1 MESISLAAA
10 RRLRQGRLPHIPP
23 AAAPV
28 STRVRLDL
36 QAPVGSDPEVILTD
50 IRRGLSWR
58 IALSPKGDQPDAWTT
73 ELLLPSE
80 PTVVTY
86 HFILADGSLIRERRQ
101 VEGVVKPIY
110 GVWEER
116 DFRIAV
122 YTPHSQPPDWVRGAV
137 MYQIFPDRF
146 AIGNPA
152 NVRRGGDVYGH
163 KPRYLRWGERPE
175 HPPKGRDFFG
185 GDLPGIIS
193 KLDYLAD
200 LGITCLY
207 LTPIFAAPT
216 NHRYD
221 ALDYF
226 QIDPRLGD
234 ESDFRALV
242 AAAAQHGIRIILDGV
257 FNHCSSESV
266 YFKEAQADKTSPYY
280 RWFDFQRWPDKYTGW
295 VGVREMPEFVECPE
309 VEEFFFGPEGV
320 ARHWL
325 KYGIAGWRLDVTPW
339 ISDKYWRRF
348 RRALRNDRSDVYL
361 IAEDWGDATPR
372 LVGDTFDAT
381 MNYRF
386 AYSVIGYATGQLSPS
401 ELDDRLET
409 LRRDTPEPMF
419 YAQMNLL
426 GSHDTPRLLTRC
438 GGDRARHMLAAALQ
452 LAYPGVPMIY
462 YGDEAGLEGEYAED
476 GRRAFPWD
484 APDRQLMHFYRT
496 AIRARCANSA
506 LSLGR
511 VETVWIDDMTSSYGF
526 LRRWGDEQVLAL
538 FNAGERPAQINV
550 VVPNAGAR
558 EYWIDLLGRL
568 EPVHSRDGQ
577 LWLTL
582 PPRMAAWF
590 APQAHA
596 PGSG

>member
-10 RRLRQGRLPHIPP
+10 RRLRQGQLPHVPP

-36 QAPVGSDPEVILTD
+36 QAPAGSDPEVILTD
-50 IRRGLSWR
+50 TRRGLSWR
-58 IALSPKGDQPDAWTT
+58 VALSSTREKPDAWYT

-80 PTVVTY
+80 PTVITY
-86 HFILADGSLIRERRQ
+86 HFTLADGSIIRERRQ
-101 VEGVVKPIY
+101 VEGIVKPLY

-122 YTPHSQPPDWVRGAV
+122 YTPHSQPPNWVRGLV

-152 NVRRGGDVYGH
+152 NVRRGSHVYGR

-221 ALDYF
+221 TLDYF
-226 QIDPRLGD
+226 RIDPRLGD
-234 ESDFRALV
+234 ETDFRTLV
-242 AAAAQHGIRIILDGV
+242 IAAAEHGIRIILDGV

-266 YFKEAQADKTSPYY
+266 YFKAAQADKTSPFY
-280 RWFDFQRWPDKYTGW
+280 RWFDFQHWPDKYTGW

-309 VEEFFFGPEGV
+309 VEEFFFGPQGV
-320 ARHWL
+320 ARYWL
-325 KYGIAGWRLDVTPW
+325 RSGISGWRLDVTPW
-339 ISDKYWRRF
+339 ISDEYWRRF
-348 RRALRNDRSDVYL
+348 RRALRADKPDVYL

-386 AYSVIGYATGQLSPS
+386 AYSVIGFATGQLSPS

-409 LRRDTPEPMF
+409 LRRDTPEPAF
-419 YAQMNLL
+419 HAQMNLL
-426 GSHDTPRLLTRC
+426 GSHDTPRLLTLC
-438 GGDRARHMLAAALQ
+438 SGDRGRHMLTAAFQ

-484 APDRQLMHFYRT
+484 APDQLLLNFYRR
-496 AIRARCANSA
+496 AIHARRASVA
-506 LSLGR
+506 LSLGTI
-511 VETVWIDDMTSSYGF
+511 ETVWIDDATSSYGF
-526 LRRWGDEQVLAL
+526 LRTWGEEQVLAL
-538 FNAGERPAQINV
+538 FNAGDTIVEVNIML
-550 VVPNAGAR
+550 PNAGADGH
-558 EYWIDLLGRL
+558 WIDLLGRL
-568 EPVHSRDGQ
+568 QPAYNRKGQ
-577 LWLTL
+577 ICALL
-582 PPRMAAWF
+582 PPCMAGWF
-590 APQAHA
+590 VPQIRTTM
-596 PGSG
+596 P